1 MQNTLYLLIEL
12 CSNVSWTFTTS
23 NYDIERVI
31 LLKRK
36 PHFSFS
42 FSIDIHLRYNN
53 KIKSC
58 EKVSCCIVVS
68 KRHGLLLNPWTQY
81 KQAFNASYYI
91 PRWCVSRGKW
101 KPIANISGKSLLI
114 KILNIQFLG
123 TAQGIDTSFLSFNDI
138 LFWKWVL
145 INHLRYNDNH
155 PVFSECSQ
163 RTKSNHFRM

>member
-53 KIKSC
+53 EKSC

-91 PRWCVSRGKW
+91 PR
-101 KPIANISGKSLLI
+101 
-114 KILNIQFLG
+114 
-123 TAQGIDTSFLSFNDI
+123 
-138 LFWKWVL
+138 
-145 INHLRYNDNH
+145 
-155 PVFSECSQ
+155 
-163 RTKSNHFRM
+163 